1 MKPGAGSAAELSAL
15 ELQERFSAAIKH
27 HQAGRLAEAEQL
39 YRAINSGGRALPEV
53 HNNLG
58 ILLDQRGD
66 RSGAAAEYRKAI
78 AINPADPGALTNLG
92 NALRSLGNAAEAEVS
107 YRRALAIKPDHAE
120 ANNNLGMML
129 SERGQ
134 HADALACYRKALAA
148 NPRFVDAINNS
159 AIATR
164 RTGNANEAI
173 KLWRQ
178 AIALKPNYVEAQ
190 VHLADTLADLGAVE
204 EARQHVL
211 IADALDIP
219 PRSNVLFALGTAL
232 ARCGIRKSAITRLR
246 QCLATDPL
254 DRHGARLALAALDEE
269 PVPERASDAFIDRLY
284 AIWPDRWD
292 NEAGPYP
299 YRGAALVADKVI
311 GDRLDV
317 LDAGCGTGLVGALVK
332 NRASRLVGIDLSASM
347 LELAKRKNIYD
358 ELHKGDLLSF
368 MRARPQSFDVVTC
381 AATFIHFGDLGP
393 AFAAARSTLRTGGAL
408 VFTVFPNA
416 QDANVSVAALDGL
429 GQGGCFVHGRSHIV
443 DKATVN
449 GFRVETIEEAIHE
462 YKNGSPIMSL
472 VVVLSKI

>member
-1 MKPGAGSAAELSAL
+1 MKRSAGSAAEPSAL
-15 ELQERFSAAIKH
+15 EMQQQFSAAITH
-27 HQAGRLAEAEQL
+27 HQAGRLSEAEQL
-39 YRAINSGGRALPEV
+39 YRAMISSGRALPEV

-66 RSGAAAEYRKAI
+66 RAGAAAEYRKAI
-78 AINPADPGALTNLG
+78 AINPTDPGALTNLG
-92 NALRSLGNAAEAEVS
+92 NALRSLGSAGEAEVC
-107 YRRALAIKPDHAE
+107 YRRALAIKQDHAE

-159 AIATR
+159 AVATR
-164 RTGNANEAI
+164 RAGNANEAI
-173 KLWRQ
+173 TLWKQ
-178 AIALKPNYVEAQ
+178 AIALKSNYVEAR

-211 IADALDIP
+211 IADKLVIP
-219 PRSNVLFALGTAL
+219 PRPNVLFALGIAL
-232 ARCGIRKSAITRLR
+232 ARCGIRESAIARLR
-246 QCLATDPL
+246 QCLTADPF
-254 DRHGARLALAALDEE
+254 DRFGARLALAALNEE

-284 AIWPDRWD
+284 AIDPDRWD
-292 NEAGPYP
+292 NAADPYP
-299 YRGAALVADKVI
+299 YRGAEVVAGKVT

-317 LDAGCGTGLVGALVK
+317 LDAGCGTGLVGALLR
-332 NRASRLVGIDLSASM
+332 NRSSRLVGIDLSDSM

-368 MRARPQSFDVVTC
+368 MWARPQSFDVVTC
-381 AATFIHFGDLGP
+381 AATLIHFGDLGP
-393 AFAAARSTLRTGGAL
+393 AFAAARSALRPGGAL
-408 VFTVFPNA
+408 VFTVFPNE
-416 QDANVSVAALDGL
+416 QDADVSVAALDGF

-449 GFRVETIEEAIHE
+449 GFRVETIEEAVHE

-472 VVVLSKI
+472 VVVLRKL